1 MVNSRDQKNI
11 EIEKTIY
18 TLTSSVVHFHGNNN
32 CNGIHAIC
40 SKVLTSWM
48 MGKVSIYRSLSLD
61 VLFCFP

>member
-11 EIEKTIY
+11 EIEKTIH
-18 TLTSSVVHFHGNNN
+18 TLTSSVVHFQGNNN

-48 MGKVSIYRSLSLD
+48 MVKVSIYRSLDILSS
-61 VLFCFP
+61 FS

>member
-11 EIEKTIY
+11 EIEKTIH

-48 MGKVSIYRSLSLD
+48 MGKVSIYRSLD

>member
-11 EIEKTIY
+11 EIEKTIH

-32 CNGIHAIC
+32 CKGIHDTC

-48 MGKVSIYRSLSLD
+48 MGKVSIYRSLD